1 MSAISKMLSFARGK
15 SSTRRQYEQ
24 WSTPSLWRNE
34 DGVYIGDNHQAWMYR
49 TLELN
54 PVKWEDSEARLGIG
68 RQLENLLS
76 ELGQLSKDPIG
87 GIRAL
92 SNNREIHISSITWQ
106 EILTS
111 PEGNPPAL
119 SDFQQDAYG
128 VTVPQRALFVGVKL
142 VSSVL
147 GKKDQTGKSLY
158 QSMEE
163 LVKRSIA
170 EDIPEV
176 ELYQE
181 DIQRLSRIF
190 ARHGAGI
197 PTADGYAQL
206 ESWFNSGMGTDVLVE
221 EQTDKLIVADGAPI
235 QLAAVRKF
243 DSPHLNAPDDQ
254 WLMDTL
260 SHPGDAPHVISVRA
274 ELEPT
279 KTTRER
285 ARMSQRK
292 IQANI
297 EEEEKSGDIEKVEDS
312 DSFQLAKD
320 FENYL
325 SAEKRP
331 MLSSVSIVMAREISD
346 ESETYMDFLD
356 TAYGIQM
363 TTLEHRQVL
372 ALDETLPT
380 SNIRVNPFLQDLNV
394 PMLANAGL
402 QAFSALGDDRGCF
415 TGFIDPDG
423 APLFIDPSAS
433 SRQNLPPAFGVFGD
447 PGSGKSSPIDTPV
460 ITADGLLTTMGNLR
474 PGDHVLGLDGGAT
487 RVETIHPQGTLSTYR
502 VTLADGRTLDTS
514 DRHIWNVLDGTT
526 EDAEWENVE
535 LGTFMNDLFT
545 ADGEPKYQ
553 VPVPRPLA
561 LDEADLPADPYTVG
575 AVAAAGPE
583 AVQWGQILAPSDL
596 EVLNQIDDE
605 ARIPEEFLYGSIDQR
620 EALLQGIMDSA
631 ATATSD
637 GFLQAANLH
646 PTIAGQLSQLVR
658 SLGGV
663 PQITED
669 AEPLAD
675 VAMELPLDITPF
687 CKVDAPRFT
696 EPELWQF
703 TLPIISVEEIGTDE
717 HVCITVEAEDHLYV
731 SGDYVVSHNTFF
743 AQNFATQCVLYG
755 MPVFFINP
763 KAADTLVGLCD
774 YINDSTPASADTI
787 SIMKAEEEPGAF
799 DPFRFANDPL
809 YAAEVAG
816 AHILSAL
823 DIPQDP
829 LPRQL
834 RLSLQQG
841 LKRGAEAGV
850 QCVWDALDFIPNME
864 HQQELKTLV
873 EQQMDASSLFAL
885 GVAKRPRGR
894 LNMMSNHLTLV
905 HFDREI
911 GLPTKSDESQYSIAE
926 RIALATVN
934 LVTKAALEILIA
946 NRGGVLVLDEAWTF
960 LSQPEALAALSRISR
975 EGRSLNI
982 VPVFLT
988 QRIKDVI
995 SRDLEGFMSRV
1006 LVLKLNEADEAK
1018 AAIRICGLE
1027 PTKERLQL
1035 LREAGPKPPKDDQP
1049 AVWAQG
1055 LFRDLKFR
1063 HSWVALGPTPEDAMK
1078 AWSTNPDDKIRFEEE
1093 KKRRLE
1099 EAQREAA
1106 IEAGQVPVGLEEL
1119 ESRIGLDES
1128 DIAPSS
1134 SLEDAPAPP
1143 DEEEESETEESAPV
1157 ASPFAAQ
1164 KPAWEEPADDGTDSH
1179 DEAEDSESEG
1189 EEPPTRTSPFAAQK
1203 PAWEQAPESAEDEEP
1218 TDDADGEPKTANPFT
1233 QQKPAW
1239 SDPAT
1244 PTATTEPG
1252 PVSESS
1258 TEDENEP
1265 EQEQDQAPEPSATSP
1280 FAAQQPAWA
1289 GHEEQEPEPEQ
1300 EEPKPAQLSWS
1311 KPVA

>member
-1 MSAISKMLSFARGK
+1 MSAISKLLGFARGK
-15 SSTRRQYEQ
+15 NKTQRQYEQ

-34 DGVYIGDNHQAWMYR
+34 EGVYIGANHQAWMYR

-54 PVKWEDSEARLGIG
+54 PVKWEDAEARLGIG

-92 SNNREIHISSITWQ
+92 SNNREVHISSVTWQ

-128 VTVPQRALFVGVKL
+128 VTVPRRALFVGVRL
-142 VSSVL
+142 VSAVL
-147 GKKDQTGKSLY
+147 GKKDQTGKTLY

-170 EDIPEV
+170 EDIPEI
-176 ELYQE
+176 ELYTE

-190 ARHGAGI
+190 SRHNAVV
-197 PTADGYAQL
+197 PSAEEYDQL
-206 ESWFNSGMGTDVLVE
+206 ESWFNQGMGTDVLVE
-221 EQTDKLIVADGAPI
+221 EQTDKLIVADSAPI
-235 QLAAVRKF
+235 QLSAVRKF
-243 DSPHLNAPDDQ
+243 DSPQLRSPDDQ

-260 SHPGDAPHVISVRA
+260 SHPGDAPHMISVRA

-325 SAEKRP
+325 ASEKRP
-331 MLSSVSIVMAREISD
+331 MLAAVSIVMAREISD

-363 TTLEHRQVL
+363 TTLEHRQIL

-380 SNIRVNPFLQDLNV
+380 SNVRVNPFLQDMNV

-402 QAFSALGDDRGCF
+402 QAFAALGDDRGAF
-415 TGFIDPDG
+415 VGFIDPDG

-447 PGSGKSSPIDTPV
+447 PGSGKSSPIDTAV
-460 ITADGLLTTMGNLR
+460 LTMDGRLTTMGQLR
-474 PGDHVLGLDGGAT
+474 PGDYIPGLDGMPT
-487 RVETIHPQGTLSTYR
+487 RVETIHPQGRLRTFK
-502 VTLADGRTLDTS
+502 VTLADGRTLRTS
-514 DRHIWNVLDGTT
+514 DQHLWNVLDVTA
-526 EDAEWENVE
+526 EDGEWENRE
-535 LGTFMNDLFT
+535 LGTFMHDLRT
-545 ADGEPKYQ
+545 KDGEYKYH
-553 VPVPRPLA
+553 VPVPRPLD
-561 LDEADLPADPYTVG
+561 LDAANLPVDPYTVG
-575 AVAAAGPE
+575 AAAAAGAE
-583 AVQWGQILAPSDL
+583 AVQWSEITSTADFEALTD
-596 EVLNQIDDE
+596 IDHS
-605 ARIPEEFLYGSIDQR
+605 AAIPEVYLRGSLEQR
-620 EALLQGIMDSA
+620 ESLLQGILD
-631 ATATSD
+631 TAGDVTSD
-637 GFLQAANLH
+637 GFLQATSLH
-646 PTIAGQLSQLVR
+646 PQIAHQVADLVR

-663 PQITED
+663 PAISEETF
-669 AEPLAD
+669 PLVD
-675 VAMELPLDITPF
+675 VTLELPTDITPF
-687 CKVDAPRFT
+687 RKVETPLYADTGLR
-696 EPELWQF
+696 QF
-703 TLPIISVEEIGTDE
+703 TLPIVSVEEVGTDE
-717 HVCITVEAEDHLYV
+717 HVCITVDAVDHLYV
-731 SGDYVVSHNTFF
+731 SGDFVVSHNTFF

-763 KAADTLVGLCD
+763 KAADSLEGLCN
-774 YINDSTPASADTI
+774 YINDSTPASADKI

-799 DPFRFANDPL
+799 DPFRFSNDPL

-816 AHILSAL
+816 THILAAL

-841 LKRGAEAGV
+841 LKRGAEGGAK
-850 QCVWDALDFIPNME
+850 CVWEALDFIPNME
-864 HQQELKTLV
+864 HRKQLITLV

-911 GLPTKSDESQYSIAE
+911 GLPSKTDESQYSIAE

-946 NRGGVLVLDEAWTF
+946 NKGGVLVLDEAWTF

-1027 PTKERLQL
+1027 PTKDRLAL
-1035 LREAGPKPPKDDQP
+1035 LREAGPKPPDREKGTP

-1063 HSWVALGPTPEDAMK
+1063 HSWVALGPTPQEAMD
-1078 AWSTNPDDKIRFEEE
+1078 AWSTNPEDKIRFEEE
-1093 KKRRLE
+1093 RQRRLE
-1099 EAQREAA
+1099 EEQREAA
-1106 IEAGQVPVGLEEL
+1106 IAAGTDPGGLEDL
-1119 ESRIGLDES
+1119 EAQIGLAQEDLQPEPVPTDGPAGEGEETTVESPFAQQKPSWEQAPDPDVGESSDGQGEQDES
-1128 DIAPSS
+1128 APTPTPFAEQKPSWEQTS
-1134 SLEDAPAPP
+1134 APVDETDDEEASPAVQSPFAEQKPSWEQAPAPEP
-1143 DEEEESETEESAPV
+1143 AEKEAEDPAPVKSPFAEQKPSWEAETPPEESETSEPEPAE
-1157 ASPFAAQ
+1157 SPFA
-1164 KPAWEEPADDGTDSH
+1164 
-1179 DEAEDSESEG
+1179 
-1189 EEPPTRTSPFAAQK
+1189 
-1203 PAWEQAPESAEDEEP
+1203 
-1218 TDDADGEPKTANPFT
+1218 T
-1233 QQKPAW
+1233 Q
-1239 SDPAT
+1239 
-1244 PTATTEPG
+1244 
-1252 PVSESS
+1252 
-1258 TEDENEP
+1258 
-1265 EQEQDQAPEPSATSP
+1265 EPS
-1280 FAAQQPAWA
+1280 WA
-1289 GHEEQEPEPEQ
+1289 RHQEQEPAPQ
-1300 EEPKPAQLSWS
+1300 PSLSWA
-1311 KPVA
+1311 KPTE

>member
-1 MSAISKMLSFARGK
+1 MSAISKLLSFTRGK
-15 SSTRRQYEQ
+15 SKSRRYEQ

-54 PVKWEDSEARLGIG
+54 PVKWEDNEARLGIAQ
-68 RQLENLLS
+68 QLENLLS
-76 ELGQLSKDPIG
+76 ELGQMSKDPIG
-87 GIRAL
+87 GIRAF
-92 SNNREIHISSITWQ
+92 SNNREVHIESITWQ

-128 VTVPQRALFVGVKL
+128 VTVPRRALFVGVKL
-142 VSSVL
+142 VSTVL

-163 LVKRSIA
+163 LVKRSLA

-176 ELYQE
+176 ELYRD
-181 DIQRLSRIF
+181 DIQRLARIF
-190 ARHGAGI
+190 ARHNAKL
-197 PTADGYAQL
+197 PNNEETAQL
-206 ESWFNSGMGTDVLVE
+206 ESWFNNGMGADVLIE
-221 EQTDKLIVADGAPI
+221 EQSDSLTVADSAPI
-235 QLAAVRKF
+235 QLAAIRKF
-243 DSPHLNAPDDQ
+243 DSPQLRAPQDQ

-312 DSFQLAKD
+312 DSFKLAKD
-320 FENYL
+320 FEDYL
-325 SAEKRP
+325 SSEKRP
-331 MLSSVSIVMAREISD
+331 MLASVSIVMAREISD

-363 TTLEHRQVL
+363 STLDHRQIL

-380 SNIRVNPFLQDLNV
+380 SNVRVNPFLQDMNV

-447 PGSGKSSPIDTPV
+447 PGSGKSSPVDTPV
-460 ITADGLLTTMGNLR
+460 YTIDGRLITMGELR
-474 PGDHVLGLDGGAT
+474 PGDCVLGLDGGPT
-487 RVETIHPQGTLSTYR
+487 RVETIHPQGELDTYR
-502 VTLADGRTLDTS
+502 VTLADGRYLDTAAT
-514 DRHIWNVLDGTT
+514 HLWNVLDVTDPEG
-526 EDAEWENVE
+526 EWENRE
-535 LGTFMNDLFT
+535 LGTFMGALRND
-545 ADGEPKYQ
+545 AGEIRYH
-553 VPVPRPLA
+553 VPVPRPLDF
-561 LDEADLPADPYTVG
+561 DEAPLPVDPYTIG
-575 AVAAAGPE
+575 AAAVAGAE
-583 AVQWGQILAPSDL
+583 AIQWSRVTSTEDF
-596 EVLNQIDDE
+596 EVLNRLDE
-605 ARIPEEFLYGSIDQR
+605 ESRIPEMYLAGSIEQR
-620 EALLQGIMDSA
+620 EALLQGIMDSSGGV
-631 ATATSD
+631 TSE
-637 GFLQAANLH
+637 GFLQATSLH
-646 PTIAGQLSQLVR
+646 PAIAGQLVQLVR

-663 PQITED
+663 PEVVED
-669 AEPLAD
+669 AAPMID
-675 VAMELPLDITPF
+675 VVMELPIGVTPF
-687 CKVDAPRFT
+687 CLVETPQYN
-696 EPELWQF
+696 EPELWQY
-703 TLPIISVEEIGTDE
+703 TLPVVSVEKLGRDE
-717 HVCITVEAEDHLYV
+717 HVCITVDADDHLYV

-763 KAADTLVGLCD
+763 KAADSLTGLCD

-823 DIPQDP
+823 DIPQDL
-829 LPRQL
+829 LPREL

-841 LKRGAEAGV
+841 LKRGAEAGA
-850 QCVWDALDFIPNME
+850 QCVWDALKFIPNME
-864 HQQELKTLV
+864 HQKELLTLV

-894 LNMMSNHLTLV
+894 LNMMNDHLTLV

-911 GLPTKSDESQYSIAE
+911 GLPNKSDESQYSIAE

-946 NRGGVLVLDEAWTF
+946 NKGGVLVLDEAWTF
-960 LSQPEALAALSRISR
+960 LSQPEALAALNRISR

-988 QRIKDVI
+988 QRIKDVV
-995 SRDLEGFMSRV
+995 SQDLEGFMSRV
-1006 LVLKLNEADEAK
+1006 LVLKLNEADEAR
-1018 AAIRICGLE
+1018 AAIKICGLE
-1027 PTKERLQL
+1027 PTQDRLRL
-1035 LREAGPKPPKDDQP
+1035 LRSAGPKPPKDDQP

-1055 LFRDLKFR
+1055 LFRDLSFR
-1063 HSWVALGPTPEDAMK
+1063 HSWVALGPTPEAAMK
-1078 AWSTNPDDKIRFEEE
+1078 AWSTNPDDKIRFEEA
-1093 KKRRLE
+1093 KRARLE
-1099 EAQREAA
+1099 ADQEEAA
-1106 IEAGQVPVGLEEL
+1106 LAAGVVPGGLEEL
-1119 ESRIGLDES
+1119 ESRIGLDVA
-1128 DIAPSS
+1128 DITPGPVPTGTPSS
-1134 SLEDAPAPP
+1134 PASA
-1143 DEEEESETEESAPV
+1143 DEEDEAPKV
-1157 ASPFAAQ
+1157 EPAFAQQ
-1164 KPAWEEPADDGTDSH
+1164 KPAWEKAAEPVE
-1179 DEAEDSESEG
+1179 DEPIAEEAAVPEA
-1189 EEPPTRTSPFAAQK
+1189 SPA
-1203 PAWEQAPESAEDEEP
+1203 PAAEDETP
-1218 TDDADGEPKTANPFT
+1218 TVAPAFA

-1239 SDPAT
+1239 QKAAT
-1244 PTATTEPG
+1244 PAE
-1252 PVSESS
+1252 
-1258 TEDENEP
+1258 EDQTP
-1265 EQEQDQAPEPSATSP
+1265 HPEPAPAS
-1280 FAAQQPAWA
+1280 QPAWA
-1289 GHEEQEPEPEQ
+1289 TPVHEDVEPTPNPAPAPAFRTPAAQEETPEPTPEPPAASPFTPQKPSWARHTEQEPEPVA
-1300 EEPKPAQLSWS
+1300 EEPKPAPMSWS
-1311 KPVA
+1311 KPAS